1 MGVNAM
7 RRTNIMLT
15 EEQHRYLKAR
25 ARKQGRTLGDLVREA
40 VNAFHGRRDLLERR
54 KSVAIDAYKEGMISL
69 GKLAEILGMDPVSTR
84 AHLRQHEIGLFAQD
98 SSELLDDIANA

>member
-1 MGVNAM
+1 MGVMAM

-15 EEQHRYLKAR
+15 EEQHRYLKSR

-40 VNAFHGRRDLLERR
+40 INASHGRRDLLEHR

-84 AHLRQHEIGLFAQD
+84 TYLKQQEIGLFAQD